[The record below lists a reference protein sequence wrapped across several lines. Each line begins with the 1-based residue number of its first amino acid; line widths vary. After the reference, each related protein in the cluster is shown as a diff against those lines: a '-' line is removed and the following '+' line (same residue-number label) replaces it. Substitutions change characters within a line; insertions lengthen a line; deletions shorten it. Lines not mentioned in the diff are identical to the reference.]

1 MSCVRQRLLWL
12 WIGLLALLSL
22 ALIPFSQWAFGIN
35 YDYTLRTVALGG
47 GLLGAVTGFIGCF
60 AVLRRESLV
69 GDTISHA
76 ALPGVAVAFLLVGRQ
91 MGFLLLGAAMSS
103 WLGIQFVQALVR
115 TTRLKREAA
124 MGITLAAW
132 FAFGLALLSYI
143 QGRADASQAGLKSFI
158 FGQAA
163 AIVESDVQLIGLV
176 GLALVALVVLFWKE
190 FKLIT
195 FDAEFARANGYPV
208 NRLSVLLSTLI
219 VVAIIL
225 GLQLAGVVLMVGLL
239 IAPASAARQ
248 WTQRLEEMVVL
259 AAVFGALSGG
269 VGAVISA
276 LDANI
281 PTGPMMIVTAFAL
294 VLVSLF
300 LAPQRGLLWAGQ
312 HQAITERP

>member
-1 MSCVRQRLLWL
+1 
-12 WIGLLALLSL
+12 
-22 ALIPFSQWAFGIN
+22 
-35 YDYTLRTVALGG
+35 
-47 GLLGAVTGFIGCF
+47 
-60 AVLRRESLV
+60 V

-76 ALPGVAVAFLLVGRQ
+76 ALPGVAIAFLLAGRQ
-91 MGFLLLGAAMSS
+91 MGFLLLGAAISS
-103 WLGIQFVQALVR
+103 WLGIQFVQALIR

-124 MGITLAAW
+124 MGIVLAAW

-163 AIVESDVQLIGLV
+163 AIIESDLHLIGLV
-176 GLALVALVVLFWKE
+176 GLILVVVVALFWKE
-190 FKLIT
+190 LKLIT

-208 NRLSVLLSTLI
+208 NALSILLSTLI

-248 WTQRLEEMVVL
+248 WTQRLETMVIL
-259 AAVFGALSGG
+259 AAVLGALAGG
-269 VGAVISA
+269 TGAVISA

-281 PTGPMMIVTAFAL
+281 PTGPMMIVSAFSF
-294 VLVSLF
+294 VLISLLF
-300 LAPQRGLLWAGQ
+300 APQRGLLWAAQ
-312 HQAITERP
+312 RRAATERP